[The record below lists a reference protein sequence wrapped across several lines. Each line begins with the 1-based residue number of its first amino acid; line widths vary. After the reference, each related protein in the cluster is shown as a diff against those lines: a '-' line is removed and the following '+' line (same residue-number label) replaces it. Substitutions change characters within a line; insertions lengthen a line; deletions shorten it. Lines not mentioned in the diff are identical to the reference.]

1 MTDDPNGTPA
11 EAARKRSP
19 TYHVFERQTLARVEA
34 VVEEGASTGHVRVKD
49 EVSAWVLI
57 ASVVAGATDRKAIAS
72 VIGTHE
78 NPVEGFDAERR
89 LLPHVAVLTCHWRV
103 RERTRTVNEPTPE
116 ERAELEARLAGT
128 VTEEWV

>member
-72 VIGTHE
+72 VIGTAE
-78 NPVEGFDAERR
+78 DPRNDFDAKRR
-89 LLPHVAVLTCHWRV
+89 TGDFCAVLTRHWQPRKRKRV
-103 RERTRTVNEPTPE
+103 
-116 ERAELEARLAGT
+116 
-128 VTEEWV
+128 VTEDWA